1 MIPDAI
7 LLMDD
12 NLLQGDI
19 PPILGN
25 IKGLILL
32 NLTGN
37 KLKANFAEGHW
48 KMRNWLAHT
57 AKRRICPKTPQIYGC
72 LPRCTVA
79 IILFIS

>member
-7 LLMDD
+7 LLMDG

-19 PPILGN
+19 PPVLGN

-37 KLKANFAEGHW
+37 KLNGS
-48 KMRNWLAHT
+48 
-57 AKRRICPKTPQIYGC
+57 IYENQPVRLG
-72 LPRCTVA
+72 
-79 IILFIS
+79 

>member
-1 MIPDAI
+1 MISDAI

-12 NLLQGDI
+12 NLSQGDI

-48 KMRNWLAHT
+48 KNA
-57 AKRRICPKTPQIYGC
+57 
-72 LPRCTVA
+72 
-79 IILFIS
+79 